1 MMGFFNRKKA
11 RNTAPDPVPVTVPVN
26 PASRVNAAAQYHA
39 SPPPPPPPVSQY
51 ATSTTQTPTYWH
63 PQPQQPGQHQHP
75 PPPYHIHHP
84 PPPPQQQQQQQQHQQ
99 QLQIQHHRPQG
110 WPQHPQRGQYAAPV
124 LVNQHYYNLPAPTS
138 TALVPSL
145 PPPPA
150 ATNTKT
156 PYSSSRNAATCP
168 SGLDRFTGSMVT
180 FARDFASPRFLEEP
194 NFHPHATQ
202 LINST
207 AACVD
212 QIAGCFNEVVT
223 LIDRERLVGNERALF
238 SYQSGG
244 GGGGGGGNITA
255 SHSPPSGPGADDGR
269 RVARER
275 ERHRKA
281 SEGGAR
287 RKSSSTSNRDKKHS
301 MSSSSSSKVQTTAVT
316 ASVVSGNYFAKVEL
330 YANSRLPLNL
340 PPLRLYM
347 PTWPLL
353 CLAAQYAERVY
364 EQPRGAERDAHVSAD
379 WKTGTKAMVIK
390 SVPMDHMD
398 TIVFAIRGSATF
410 MDWAVNLN
418 TAPASPAGFLDDEG
432 NSCHAGFLAVARKMV
447 GPVAAR
453 LRQLLEEDPGRS
465 AYSLLITGHSA
476 GGAVASLL
484 YAHMLA
490 ESRRAASELNTLT
503 ARFKRVHCVTF
514 GTPPVSLLP
523 LRRPERPELRKSL
536 FLTFVN
542 EGDPVTRADKAYVRS
557 LLELFA
563 SPAPPGQTG
572 SATVVAAGPKER
584 EEKKK
589 KKKKKKEKEEE
600 KADAG
605 GRRLA
610 ARASG
615 MSLRPREGRVKD
627 PSTMTT
633 TTGRGRDDVKE
644 KPVWRLPPST
654 LSSPGRIV
662 VLRSGDPRARLKDRK
677 TVGERLDEG
686 VIAQTVSDEELRGVV
701 WGDPVCHVM
710 RLYSGRIETLA
721 VGAVTGRHG

>member
-1 MMGFFNRKKA
+1 MGFFNRKKA
-11 RNTAPDPVPVTVPVN
+11 RNTAPDPVPVPTPVK
-26 PASRVNAAAQYHA
+26 PASCVKAAAQYHA
-39 SPPPPPPPVSQY
+39 SPPQVSQY
-51 ATSTTQTPTYWH
+51 VTSTTQTPTYWH
-63 PQPQQPGQHQHP
+63 PQPQQPGQRHQP
-75 PPPYHIHHP
+75 PPPYYHP
-84 PPPPQQQQQQQQHQQ
+84 PPPPQQQQ
-99 QLQIQHHRPQG
+99 LQIQQHRPQG
-110 WPQHPQRGQYAAPV
+110 WSQYPQHGQYAAPV
-124 LVNQHYYNLPAPTS
+124 VVNQHYYNLPAPTS
-138 TALVPSL
+138 TALVPSI
-145 PPPPA
+145 PPPA
-150 ATNTKT
+150 AASAVNTN

-168 SGLDRFTGSMVT
+168 SGLDRFAGSMVT
-180 FARDFASPRFLEEP
+180 LARDFASPRFLEEP

-212 QIAGCFNEVVT
+212 QIAGCFNDVVT

-244 GGGGGGGNITA
+244 ENTA
-255 SHSPPSGPGADDGR
+255 SHDPPSGPGGGDGR
-269 RVARER
+269 RGARER
-275 ERHRKA
+275 ERNRKA
-281 SEGGAR
+281 SGGGAR
-287 RKSSSTSNRDKKHS
+287 RKGSSNGDKGNS
-301 MSSSSSSKVQTTAVT
+301 LSSSSSKVQTTAVT

-418 TAPASPAGFLDDEG
+418 AAPASPAGFLDDEG

-563 SPAPPGQTG
+563 SPAPPGQSGQTG
-572 SATVVAAGPKER
+572 SATVVATGSKER
-584 EEKKK
+584 EKKK
-589 KKKKKKEKEEE
+589 KNKDQEEGG
-600 KADAG
+600 AG

-615 MSLRPREGRVKD
+615 MSLRPRENRVKD
-627 PSTMTT
+627 QSS
-633 TTGRGRDDVKE
+633 TTGRGRDDTQG
-644 KPVWRLPPST
+644 KPIWRLPPST

-677 TVGERLDEG
+677 TVNERLDEG
-686 VIAQTVSDEELRGVV
+686 VVAQTVSDEELRGVV

>member
-1 MMGFFNRKKA
+1 MGFFNRKKA
-11 RNTAPDPVPVTVPVN
+11 RNTAPDPVPVPRPVK
-26 PASRVNAAAQYHA
+26 PGSCVNAGAQYHV
-39 SPPPPPPPVSQY
+39 SPPPPQVSQY

-63 PQPQQPGQHQHP
+63 TQPQQPGQHQPPPSPYYHQP
-75 PPPYHIHHP
+75 PPPPPP
-84 PPPPQQQQQQQQHQQ
+84 PPPPQQQQQ
-99 QLQIQHHRPQG
+99 LQIQHHHPQG
-110 WPQHPQRGQYAAPV
+110 WSQYPQRGQYATPIV
-124 LVNQHYYNLPAPTS
+124 VNQHHYNLAAPTS

-145 PPPPA
+145 PPPA
-150 ATNTKT
+150 ANTN

-168 SGLDRFTGSMVT
+168 SGLDRFAGSMVT
-180 FARDFASPRFLEEP
+180 LARDFASPRFLEEP

-212 QIAGCFNEVVT
+212 QIAGCFNDVVT
-223 LIDRERLVGNERALF
+223 LIDRERLVGNEKALF

-244 GGGGGGGNITA
+244 DKTV
-255 SHSPPSGPGADDGR
+255 SHSPPSGPGGGDGR
-269 RVARER
+269 RGARER
-275 ERHRKA
+275 ERDRKA
-281 SEGGAR
+281 SGGDAR
-287 RKSSSTSNRDKKHS
+287 RKSSSSRDKGHS
-301 MSSSSSSKVQTTAVT
+301 LASSSSKVQTTAVT

-418 TAPASPAGFLDDEG
+418 AAPASPAGFLDDEG

-563 SPAPPGQTG
+563 SPAPPGQSGQTG
-572 SATVVAAGPKER
+572 PATVAAAGPKDR
-584 EEKKK
+584 E
-589 KKKKKKEKEEE
+589 KKKKKKEKNKGEEE
-600 KADAG
+600 AG
-605 GRRLA
+605 ARGRRLA

-627 PSTMTT
+627 PPT
-633 TTGRGRDDVKE
+633 TTGSGRDDMKG
-644 KPVWRLPPST
+644 KPIWRLPPST

-686 VIAQTVSDEELRGVV
+686 VVAQTVSDEELRGVV